1 MESIIIKTKS
11 KTELNFWMELIR
23 KTGTDAIKI
32 KSDILDD
39 EIFKKIIDQGM
50 ETAETSRDKIMKALR
65 G

>member
-32 KSDILDD
+32 KSDLLED

-50 ETAETSRDKIMKALR
+50 ETAETSRDKIMKALQ

>member
-32 KSDILDD
+32 KSDILED